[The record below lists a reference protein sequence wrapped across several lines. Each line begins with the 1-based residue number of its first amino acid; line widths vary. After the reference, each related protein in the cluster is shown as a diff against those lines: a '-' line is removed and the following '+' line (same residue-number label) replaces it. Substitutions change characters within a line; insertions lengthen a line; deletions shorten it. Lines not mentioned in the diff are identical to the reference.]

1 MCGLT
6 GAIAAS
12 VLSVLNYLYLVYTIP
27 GYYDTDGVISWVACF
42 FFYFGVK
49 LVKGWQEKNRKSMT
63 LYGLG
68 LIVSFIALYHSWYIY
83 YLFPG
88 IFVGALILFT
98 LLTWKRGKEKRP
110 FFFAPLLLAVGIV
123 AVLLILEKTLLS
135 RVLGLFSLIT
145 SPVES
150 GGSLFQNV
158 FSSITELQK
167 PPLWTEQISGL
178 FRLDIFSDSNLCIIN
193 CIGGIVPF
201 LSALAMCLII
211 LIRII
216 RKDVRIEYL
225 LLLIW
230 YAVTLVLS
238 FMGWR
243 FIMLFAVPSAILAG
257 NLAGSVSGLMDQRR
271 FKLRP
276 VCQGLLLVL
285 LLLPTL
291 CSAYRILTDFDYE
304 SDKPVGECLAKIREN
319 TPEDTM
325 LVSWWDCGY
334 FLEEKGSRRTLFD
347 GGTQHRERTFLVSR
361 AFATEDEELSANIFR
376 MLSGKGNK
384 GISLMLSTFGDTE
397 ETLFLMDELLSGSKT
412 EARELLLNKDISEEL
427 VNEITELLFP
437 ENVPPTEC
445 VITPDMP
452 WICGW
457 FPVYGQSMTERAE
470 KPVRFAWEV
479 HMMPISLSENGSTAI
494 DTGNGYYVILEESD
508 SSWYARSSLTEE
520 PSEEQPMHVERV
532 IIRDHDRYREYAQN
546 NPLPKGEQD
555 SDTDRA
561 SIPWTVIVTDDGQI
575 STFSMVSSDLADSVF
590 GRLVYLGGA
599 GLTRYKEEPELSNE
613 VLVYRILE

>member
-1 MCGLT
+1 M
-6 GAIAAS
+6 
-12 VLSVLNYLYLVYTIP
+12 SVLNYLYLVYTIP